1 MGKRTR
7 RLKESMVSSLEIPQ
21 DLAYSEPQLT
31 VVGQREICVENYR
44 SILEYTPCRLQL
56 LTKRGRLAVEGEA
69 LQILY
74 YRGEEM
80 KIGGRI
86 RRILFED
93 G

>member
-1 MGKRTR
+1 MGKRAKQ
-7 RLKESMVSSLEIPQ
+7 LKESMILSLEIPQ
-21 DLAYSEPQLT
+21 DLAFSEPLLT

-44 SILEYTPCRLQL
+44 SILEYTPCRLQI
-56 LTKRGRLAVEGEA
+56 LTRRGRLVIEGET

-74 YRGEEM
+74 YHREEM

-93 G
+93 S